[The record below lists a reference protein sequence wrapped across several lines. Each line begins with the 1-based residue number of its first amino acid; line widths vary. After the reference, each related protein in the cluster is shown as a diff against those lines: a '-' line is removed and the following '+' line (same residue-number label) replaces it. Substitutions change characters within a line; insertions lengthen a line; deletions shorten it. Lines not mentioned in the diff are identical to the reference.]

1 MPGPFIH
8 NIDPVIGQIG
18 GMYLWWYGLSYTLGF
33 LTLFRWTRG
42 VRGFLDMDVKQ
53 VYDLCIFVAAGVLL
67 GGRLV
72 EVVFYE
78 WAYYGA
84 HPWHIFAVWIG
95 GMSTHGILLG
105 GTIGLWLFCR
115 RYRKSFLAVAD
126 EMVIPAALIMGAGI
140 FSGTLIAG
148 FGSDLSLVIASSLGS
163 FLVLL
168 IVVVLAS
175 RIKDTMALLIIGL
188 MFGSITA
195 AMVSI
200 LSYFTEAEQLRQY
213 VYWSFGSVG
222 NLSWPQL
229 ALLTVVILIGIV
241 LSILSMKALNAL
253 LLGENYARSIGIA
266 IRKSRYLIIVATGL
280 LAGSVTAFAGPIAF
294 IGLAV
299 PHLTKQIFNT
309 TDHRILVPAVLIY
322 GAILLLLCDTL
333 AQLPS
338 SAYVLPL
345 NAITSIIGAPVVIW
359 LLVRKK
365 KMIF

>member
-1 MPGPFIH
+1 
-8 NIDPVIGQIG
+8 
-18 GMYLWWYGLSYTLGF
+18 MYLGILLVLSLGVNISLGSVNIPLQETIKAVLGSQETASSWEYIIWDYRIPKALTAILVGSSLSLSGLLMQ
-33 LTLFRWTRG
+33 TLFRNPLAG
-42 VRGFLDMDVKQ
+42 P
-53 VYDLCIFVAAGVLL
+53 FVLGISSGASLGAA
-67 GGRLV
+67 
-72 EVVFYE
+72 
-78 WAYYGA
+78 
-84 HPWHIFAVWIG
+84 I
-95 GMSTHGILLG
+95 
-105 GTIGLWLFCR
+105 
-115 RYRKSFLAVAD
+115 
-126 EMVIPAALIMGAGI
+126 LIMGASLFTGTI
-140 FSGTLIAG
+140 FATLNN
-148 FGSDLSLVIASSLGS
+148 DLSLVVASSLGS

-168 IVVVLAS
+168 VVVVVAS

-195 AMVSI
+195 ALVSI

-222 NLSWPQL
+222 NLSWSQL
-229 ALLTVVILIGIV
+229 ALLAGVILAGIV
-241 LSILSMKALNAL
+241 LSVVSMKALNAL

-266 IRKSRYLIIVATGL
+266 IRRSRYLIIAATGL

-309 TDHRILVPAVLIY
+309 TDHRVLVPAVLLY

-333 AQLPS
+333 AQLPA
-338 SAYVLPL
+338 SAYVLPI

-365 KMIF
+365 KMLF